1 MNQVAANHRG
11 KVFIV
16 DDDQALSRALCR
28 RLALAGYETE
38 SFVSPADFLTGPL
51 HSGPGCIILDLM
63 MPGMSGL
70 EFQKALRTL
79 PSSLPVIFLSGHGDV
94 PAASAAFKGGAV
106 DFLTKP
112 VRSEDLIAAVSAA
125 LAKHAI
131 TLAEDGKAQ
140 TVRNRYL
147 QLTPRER
154 EVCELVVQGLLNK
167 QIGYALGAAE
177 ATVKKHRA
185 RVLEKLEVQSVAE
198 LVTAL
203 QLMKR
208 GDLNAPRG

>member
-1 MNQVAANHRG
+1 MNQAG

-38 SFVSPADFLTGPL
+38 SFASPTDFLTGKP

-70 EFQKALRTL
+70 EFQKALRAR
-79 PSSLPVIFLSGHGDV
+79 SISLPVIFLSGHGDV

-112 VRSEDLIAAVSAA
+112 VRSEDLIAAVASA
-125 LAKHAI
+125 LSKHAAG
-131 TLAEDGKAQ
+131 LEDSTKAQ
-140 TVRNRYL
+140 SVLGRYQ

-154 EVCELVVQGLLNK
+154 EVCDLVGQGLLNK
-167 QIGYALGAAE
+167 QIGYELGAAE

-203 QLMKR
+203 ELMKR
-208 GDLNAPRG
+208 VSPYEMRG